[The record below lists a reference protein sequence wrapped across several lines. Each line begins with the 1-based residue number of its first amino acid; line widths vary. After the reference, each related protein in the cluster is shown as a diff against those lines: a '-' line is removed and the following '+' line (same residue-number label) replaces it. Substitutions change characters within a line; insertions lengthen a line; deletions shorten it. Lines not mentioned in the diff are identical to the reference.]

1 MIVPEKS
8 VIAINIDTPAHSSL
22 ARPFT
27 KSLHLTGS
35 GDISMLNLFCWRV
48 EQ

>member
-8 VIAINIDTPAHSSL
+8 VIAINIDTPAQCSL

-35 GDISMLNLFCWRV
+35 GDISMLNCSV
-48 EQ
+48 GV

>member
-22 ARPFT
+22 VDP
-27 KSLHLTGS
+27 LP
-35 GDISMLNLFCWRV
+35 NLYTL
-48 EQ
+48 

>member
-8 VIAINIDTPAHSSL
+8 VIAINIDTPAYSSL
-22 ARPFT
+22 TRPFT

-35 GDISMLNLFCWRV
+35 GDISMLNCSV
-48 EQ
+48 GV